1 MLKVVSLP
9 AETAEDRRDEQTEN
23 KFKNKIDSYKY
34 NDKKAGVVTAADKI
48 KSCGTVKDSHY
59 ICLENVVH
67 LGFAARHPLGIVQM
81 EKIVG
86 K

>member
-1 MLKVVSLP
+1 MSLP
-9 AETAEDRRDEQTEN
+9 TETAKDCRDEQPEN

-48 KSCGTVKDSHY
+48 KTCGTIKNSDY
-59 ICLENVVH
+59 ICPENVIH
-67 LGFAARHPLGIVQM
+67 LGFAARHSLGIVQM